1 MICTDKSLEYELRLQ
16 DIEAPNLI
24 KTASLLLLFRLDF
37 RIIFLDF
44 ERGASLEMCRCEDFY
59 FDETLQ
65 LGWFQGGRSCTGARV
80 APGQKFGLGRKF

>member
-16 DIEAPNLI
+16 DIEAPDLM

-44 ERGASLEMCRCEDFY
+44 ERDASLEMCRCGTFILMRLCSLAGSIRIEKD
-59 FDETLQ
+59 
-65 LGWFQGGRSCTGARV
+65 
-80 APGQKFGLGRKF
+80 